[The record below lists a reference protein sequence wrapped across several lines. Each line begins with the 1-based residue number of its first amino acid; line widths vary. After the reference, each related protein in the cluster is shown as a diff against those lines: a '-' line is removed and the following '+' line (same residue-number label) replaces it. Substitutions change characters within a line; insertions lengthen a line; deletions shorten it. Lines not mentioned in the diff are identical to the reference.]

1 MSAIADINALEI
13 LDSRGNPTV
22 EAEVRLEGGA
32 SGRASVPSGASTGRH
47 EAVELRDGDAE
58 RYGGKGVTRAVTNV
72 AREIGGALLGV
83 ELAGQRELDE
93 RLIALDGTPNKERLG
108 ANAVLAV
115 SMAFARAAA
124 LERGEAL
131 YRYLR
136 RAADAE
142 GGGEAESGRWIL
154 PVPMLNILN
163 GGAHADNNVDVQE
176 FMVVPVG
183 AASFAEGLRA
193 AAEVFHA
200 LRARLSAE
208 GLSTGVGDEGG
219 VAPDLESNRRALDLI
234 VEAIAEAGYRAGE
247 DVAVALDVAATEL
260 HDPAAGAYRLSSEGE
275 RGDLVASE
283 LIALYETWI
292 SEYPVVTLED
302 GLAED
307 DWEGWTE
314 LTSRLGRRVQLVGDD
329 LFVTSVERLRRGFEE
344 SAANAILIKLN
355 QIGTVT
361 ETLRAVRM
369 AQESGFGVVISH
381 RSGETEDTFIADL
394 AVGTSAGQIK
404 TGAPCRSERVAKY
417 NRLLRIERELGD
429 TALYPGASVYA

>member
-1 MSAIADINALEI
+1 
-13 LDSRGNPTV
+13 
-22 EAEVRLEGGA
+22 
-32 SGRASVPSGASTGRH
+32 
-47 EAVELRDGDAE
+47 
-58 RYGGKGVTRAVTNV
+58 
-72 AREIGGALLGV
+72 
-83 ELAGQRELDE
+83 
-93 RLIALDGTPNKERLG
+93 LG

-136 RAADAE
+136 QAADAE
-142 GGGEAESGRWIL
+142 GGGEAESGRWVL

-163 GGAHADNNVDVQE
+163 GGVHADNNVDVQE

-183 AASFAEGLRA
+183 TASFAEGLRA
-193 AAEVFHA
+193 GAEVFHA

-260 HDPAAGAYRLSSEGE
+260 HDPAAGAYRLSIEDA
-275 RGDLVASE
+275 RGDLVATE
-283 LIALYETWI
+283 LIALYESWI
-292 SEYPVVTLED
+292 SEYPVVSLED

-314 LTSRLGRRVQLVGDD
+314 LTSRLGERVQLVGDD

-429 TALYPGASVYA
+429 AALYPGATVYA